1 MDIGVTITLHRSI
14 DSEQVTSSDTGSAAG
29 ITPRLRV
36 VISCVTFETV
46 KVVQPIR
53 DLRAERVYLLHW
65 GMGSDKKSSIY
76 SEFYSEVVRQLKEL
90 GLQEK
95 DIVERRVEVY
105 RFKKVLAELLAVMS
119 HEVELENDVY
129 VNISAGTSE
138 FAAAATVASMM
149 VKGVRPFTVHTKEYT
164 ISGEDRI
171 RECYSINGK
180 LVGQSREVRE
190 PTELP
195 TFHLSPPPEDL
206 VVALRILRD
215 RKRRGL
221 STKYSAMIQSIKEA
235 GAWTYDAERLPKLKD
250 RDTRHGER
258 VLQAEKMY
266 YSRHYIDGW
275 IRNGWV
281 DEKGGRGK
289 SIRMISAG
297 DNVADIFYLQ

>member
-1 MDIGVTITLHRSI
+1 MTTS
-14 DSEQVTSSDTGSAAG
+14 DSGPAAG
-29 ITPRLRV
+29 IAPRLRV

-46 KVVQPIR
+46 KIVQPIR

-76 SEFYSEVVRQLKEL
+76 SEFYCEVVRQLNEL
-90 GLQEK
+90 GLKDE
-95 DIVERRVEVY
+95 DIVERKVEVF

-119 HEVELENDVY
+119 HEMEMENDVY
-129 VNISAGTSE
+129 VNVSAGTSE

-149 VKGVRPFTVHTKEYT
+149 VKGVKPFTVHTKEYT

-171 RECYSINGK
+171 RECYSIDGK

-215 RKRRGL
+215 RKKRGQ

-235 GAWTYDAERLPKLKD
+235 GAWTYDAERLTKLKD
-250 RDTRHGER
+250 KDTRHGER
-258 VLQAEKMY
+258 ALQAEKMY

-281 DEKGGRGK
+281 DEKEGRGK
-289 SIRMISAG
+289 SMRVTSAG